1 MFVYNSFNGGIWLFG
16 PAACELY
23 ACLGNI
29 SCPDNICWTKLD
41 IFLMREWRH
50 IGSIFGTCSICT
62 MAVISYDRY
71 NVIVKGMAGTRMT
84 ASELIFH
91 IPKWYIER

>member
-1 MFVYNSFNGGIWLFG
+1 
-16 PAACELY
+16 
-23 ACLGNI
+23 
-29 SCPDNICWTKLD
+29 
-41 IFLMREWRH
+41 MRECRH